1 MKSEKKLGLICLGWG
16 ILYAFVQT
24 NHFGNNLFPQTKE
37 EIICDITAIVFMAVG
52 VILIKSKT

>member
-24 NHFGNNLFPQTKE
+24 KYFGNNLFPQTK
-37 EIICDITAIVFMAVG
+37 VYG
-52 VILIKSKT
+52 SWSNK

>member
-24 NHFGNNLFPQTKE
+24 KYFGNNLFPQTKVYGSWSN
-37 EIICDITAIVFMAVG
+37 ID
-52 VILIKSKT
+52 